1 MKIIIIAAVAKNG
14 VIGKNGSIPW
24 HSKAE
29 LQHFKKTTM
38 GFPIIMGRKT
48 WESIGRVLPG
58 RLNIVLTSKEFKP
71 ESENLI
77 YLDSLEKALEF
88 CRSKKYEKCFI
99 IGGSQIYKSAI
110 NSADCMI
117 ITRMP
122 FEIEGDSY
130 FPHIGSEWN
139 LITTNNLEEFSI
151 EEYTRVSI

>member
-1 MKIIIIAAVAKNG
+1 MKIIIIAAVSKNG
-14 VIGKNGSIPW
+14 VIGKNGTIPW

-48 WESIGRVLPG
+48 WESIGRALPG
-58 RLNIVLTSKEFKP
+58 RLNIVLTSKEFKSD
-71 ESENLI
+71 SENLI
-77 YLDSLEKALEF
+77 YIDSLEKALEL
-88 CRSKKYEKCFI
+88 CESKKYDKCFI
-99 IGGSQIYKSAI
+99 IGGSQIYKTAME
-110 NSADCMI
+110 SADEMI

-130 FPHIGSEWN
+130 FPVIGGEWN
-139 LITTNNLEEFSI
+139 LIGTTKLEEFSI

>member
-38 GFPIIMGRKT
+38 SFPIIMGRKT

-58 RLNIVLTSKEFKP
+58 RLNIVLTSKELKSD
-71 ESENLI
+71 SENLI
-77 YLDSLEKALEF
+77 YFDSLEKAFELCE
-88 CRSKKYEKCFI
+88 SKKYEKCFI
-99 IGGSQIYKSAI
+99 IGGSQIYKTAMD
-110 NSADCMI
+110 SADSMI

-122 FEIEGDSY
+122 FEIDGDSY
-130 FPHIGSEWN
+130 FPKIGSEWK
-139 LITTNNLEEFSI
+139 LIDTTKLEEFSI
-151 EEYTRVSI
+151 EEYKRVSI